1 MPSKGDVL
9 TAQQAQDL
17 ALSEASQ
24 GAGWVSPNPLVGCVV
39 VDQDHRFLASGFHG
53 YYGGPHA
60 ERDAFAKLEPGALRG
75 ATVYVTLEPCSH
87 HGKTPPCSDLFLN
100 QKISAAV
107 VGQMDPNP
115 LVAGRGLAILK
126 KENIAIVN
134 NEDFSKKSARLAEI
148 FLWHMQNKKP
158 FVTLKVA
165 LSADGKIAG
174 PPGSHPAVTTQAA
187 RFRAREL
194 RATYDATMIGAET
207 FLRDNPLLD
216 FRETRWDGK
225 KQPKVVILDPRG
237 RARAFFAQSKM
248 SQIVKSENVFFVDS
262 VNEAMLRELYL
273 KGICSLYVEGGAKTH
288 ELFIQQKL
296 YQKIVCFVSPLKRV
310 AGVPWL
316 WAPEQIATNVQHVET
331 FSIGEDEMRE
341 YVPFEGNRSK

>member
-17 ALSEASQ
+17 ALSEASL

-39 VDQDHRFLASGFHG
+39 VDQHHRFLASGFHS

-60 ERDAFAKLEPGALRG
+60 ERDAFAKLEPGALLG

-100 QKISAAV
+100 QKINAVV

-126 KENIAIVN
+126 KENIAIVS
-134 NEDFSKKSARLAEI
+134 NEDFSKKSARLAEM

-174 PPGSHPAVTTQAA
+174 PPGSNPVITSQDA

-194 RATYDATMIGAET
+194 RAAHDATLIGAET

-216 FRETRWDGK
+216 FRDTRWEGK

-237 RARAFFAQSKM
+237 RARAFFAQSKL
-248 SQIVKSENVFFVDS
+248 SQTVKSENVFFVDS
-262 VNEAMLRELYL
+262 VDDTMLRDLYL

-296 YQKIVCFVSPLKRV
+296 YQKIICFVSPKNRPEGL
-310 AGVPWL
+310 PWVWTL
-316 WAPEQIATNVQHVET
+316 ET
-331 FSIGEDEMRE
+331 LDAQLHQESRSQIGEDQILEF
-341 YVPFEGNRSK
+341 YPA